1 MPALAFFVIF
11 GAIFHVYCAAAQGED
26 AAAGR
31 RDVDGDSPG
40 RAVRAGAGDARV
52 GAEAAAHLQAE
63 RRQRARYAGALQQ
76 GRYSVMS

>member
-1 MPALAFFVIF
+1 MIF
-11 GAIFHVYCAAAQGED
+11 GPIFQVYCLAIQGVD

-52 GAEAAAHLQAE
+52 GAEAATYLKAE